1 MWWKSEYG
9 KSSGDHG
16 TLAYFRNRLNRIAVT
31 KDPKKDVDACIDLIY
46 AVVKGHFLAC
56 ACDLFGVS
64 SIDDPLIL
72 PPGIHTAPKPV
83 QLAFINKMAQM
94 VVDRCSL
101 IDSAFTGEAVSDN
114 GDGVYNYARTLCHYG
129 SLVMEFRDAWSE
141 GDGERVLRC
150 WKLFMPHFKA
160 AGRTKYSL
168 EALRL
173 QMQAYIILSPNL
185 AHQVVW
191 NRFVNVKGG
200 AGRNIP
206 CDLFNEHVNKKLK
219 YIIQNMGSNLTE
231 TSLQRAARSVTTLQE
246 ICAKFDGE
254 SGVPYTT
261 SAHSTKAD
269 VEDVK
274 KVVDTV
280 LKNKLL
286 VEMSAREHRAFP
298 GMPLNPLHKWD
309 VDKTKSWVKAKKT
322 EYFKYSGKLRGATC
336 TSENE
341 EGLSDT
347 NT

>member
-1 MWWKSEYG
+1 MQVWWKSEYS

-16 TLAYFRNRLNRIAVT
+16 TLAFFRNRLNRIAVT

-46 AVVKGHFLAC
+46 AVIKGHFLAC

-64 SIDDPLIL
+64 SLQDPLIL
-72 PPGIHTAPKPV
+72 PPGIHTAEKPV

-94 VVDRCSL
+94 VVNKCTL
-101 IDSAFTGEAVSDN
+101 IDAAFTGGPVADK
-114 GDGVYNYARTLCHYG
+114 GDGKYNYARTLCHYG
-129 SLVMEFRDAWSE
+129 SLVMEFRDAWAE

-173 QMQAYIILSPNL
+173 QMQANIILSPNL

-191 NRFVNVKGG
+191 NRFVNVRGG
-200 AGRNIP
+200 AGKNIP

-231 TSLQRAARSVTTLQE
+231 ASLQRAARSVTTLQE
-246 ICAKFDGE
+246 ICAVFDAQ

-261 SAHSTKAD
+261 SAHSTKPD
-269 VEDVK
+269 MEDVK
-274 KVVDTV
+274 KVVSIV
-280 LKNKLL
+280 LKEKLL
-286 VEMSAREHRAFP
+286 EEMSAREHKAFP
-298 GMPLNPLHKWD
+298 GMPLNPLHKWNLA
-309 VDKTKSWVKAKKT
+309 KTKSWVKGKKT
-322 EYFKYSGKLRGATC
+322 EYFKYSGKFRGDVLEDEA
-336 TSENE
+336 EAQ
-341 EGLSDT
+341 
-347 NT
+347 